1 VPKSEIV
8 LLKGETVMHV
18 AETVVPEAVPE
29 AANVAPEANVTMMD
43 SDAATM
49 VLEADVSLNS
59 DEKNQCVRCKGKMH
73 RDYLCIGCDCPIHW
87 FCADG
92 DSTDNET
99 RGTGRSIGVLHAF
112 QQTE

>member
-29 AANVAPEANVTMMD
+29 AANVAPEAN
-43 SDAATM
+43 
-49 VLEADVSLNS
+49 VSLNS